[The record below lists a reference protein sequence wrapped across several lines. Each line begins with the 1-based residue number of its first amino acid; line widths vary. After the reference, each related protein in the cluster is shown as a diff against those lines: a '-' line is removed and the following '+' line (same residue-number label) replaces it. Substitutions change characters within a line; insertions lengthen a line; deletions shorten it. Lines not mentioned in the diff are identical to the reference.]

1 VNSCRQYQMVLK
13 VAKAIYPVLA
23 LGEPEFT
30 LRAGAMDI
38 ETYDIFSGRTDKQP
52 LWIESVEG
60 LDAAKQRMHDFAAC
74 TPGPYFVYRVS
85 TQAVLAFT
93 DTSEA
98 GGAEE

>member
-1 VNSCRQYQMVLK
+1 
-13 VAKAIYPVLA
+13 
-23 LGEPEFT
+23 
-30 LRAGAMDI
+30 MDI

-60 LDAAKQRMHDFAAC
+60 LDAAKQRMHDFAAS

-98 GGAEE
+98 GGGGRVVLVPGLDSAQSPRKSGFLGPTPPSE